1 MLAEEKTEERVE
13 EKPAEEVDE
22 KVQARDLVLL
32 EAALYVAGRPLDLRE
47 LASVLKTRSKKRVQR
62 TAQKLVELYITRET
76 ALEILPLEED
86 RYVMQLKA
94 EYTPEVR
101 RLSLRPMLSVGPLK
115 TLSYIAYRQPLP
127 QKQVIDV
134 RGQHAYGHVK
144 QLEDLNLI
152 SRERAGRSRLLRTT
166 AFFADYF
173 GLSHDLKTMKQQLK
187 TIFEKEDLDQPELGQ
202 PQPPTP

>member
-1 MLAEEKTEERVE
+1 MLAEEKTEDRVE

-62 TAQKLVELYITRET
+62 TAQKLIELYITRET

-101 RLSLRPMLSVGPLK
+101 RLSLRPMLSIGPLK

-173 GLSHDLKTMKQQLK
+173 GLSHDLKIMKQQLK
-187 TIFEKEDLDQPELGQ
+187 TIFEKEDLDQAEPEQ
-202 PQPPTP
+202 PQLKTA

>member
-1 MLAEEKTEERVE
+1 MLAEEKTEE
-13 EKPAEEVDE
+13 EKPAEEVED

-62 TAQKLVELYITRET
+62 TAQKLIDLYITRET
-76 ALEILPLEED
+76 ALEILSLEED

-152 SRERAGRSRLLRTT
+152 VRERAGRNMLLRTT

-173 GLSHDLKTMKQQLK
+173 GLSHDLKAMKQQLK
-187 TIFEKEDLDQPELGQ
+187 TIFEKEDLDQPEPEQ
-202 PQPPTP
+202 PQPKTA

>member
-1 MLAEEKTEERVE
+1 MLPDEKPQEKPEDRVE
-13 EKPAEEVDE
+13 K
-22 KVQARDLVLL
+22 RDLALL
-32 EAALYVAGRPLDLRE
+32 EAALYVAGRPLELRE

-62 TAQKLVELYITRET
+62 TAEKLIELYKTRDT
-76 ALEILPLEED
+76 AIEILALQDE
-86 RYVMQLKA
+86 RYVLQLKA

-101 RLSLRPMLSVGPLK
+101 RLSLRPLLSIGPLK

-144 QLEDLNLI
+144 HLEDMNLI
-152 SRERAGRSRLLRTT
+152 TRERAGRSLVLRTT
-166 AFFADYF
+166 EFFADYF

-187 TIFEKEDLDQPELGQ
+187 NIFDKEELDIAQPEKLQ
-202 PQPPTP
+202 PKKI

>member
-1 MLAEEKTEERVE
+1 MLAEEKTEEMIE
-13 EKPAEEVDE
+13 EKPAEEAE
-22 KVQARDLVLL
+22 ERVQARDLVLL

-62 TAQKLVELYITRET
+62 TAQKLIELYVTRET

-152 SRERAGRSRLLRTT
+152 ARERAGRNMLLRTT

-187 TIFEKEDLDQPELGQ
+187 TIFEKEDLDQPEPEQ
-202 PQPPTP
+202 PQPPSA

>member
-13 EKPAEEVDE
+13 EKPAEDVEE

-62 TAQKLVELYITRET
+62 TAQKLIELYITRET

-144 QLEDLNLI
+144 QLVDLNLI
-152 SRERAGRSRLLRTT
+152 SRERAGRSMLLRTT

-173 GLSHDLKTMKQQLK
+173 GLSHDLKAMKQQLK
-187 TIFEKEDLDQPELGQ
+187 TIFEKEDLDQTEPDQ
-202 PQPPTP
+202 SQPPTP